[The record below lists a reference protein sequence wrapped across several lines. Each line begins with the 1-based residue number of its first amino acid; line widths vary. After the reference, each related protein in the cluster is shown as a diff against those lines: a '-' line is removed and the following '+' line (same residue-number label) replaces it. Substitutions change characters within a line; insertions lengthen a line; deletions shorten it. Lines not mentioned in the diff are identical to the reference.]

1 MSAKSISDIAK
12 ALNLST
18 STVSRAMTRPE
29 LISEKT
35 RNKILSY
42 IKQEGYQINL
52 SARYLRKRCN
62 YMVGIVVNDLCDTVI
77 AKAASVMQEEATKR
91 GFFPIVLST
100 EDSRTKERELFE
112 QLFKSNISGLVV
124 IPSMVTLEILDGYP
138 KIPVVELDR
147 STNSQQHDEFRVD
160 DGAAMR
166 LATGYLHQQGCKR
179 VAVLL
184 GNVQRVASFKARWM
198 ALADCSS
205 KLSCFP
211 CSLRAVKA
219 EELTMQAHQVAQVI
233 LMRQLLLK
241 NRGTQDNAPI
251 DTLQGTPKVNL
262 IQDKNYLKLL
272 EQAAPWVMD
281 LENQGR
287 FGLPELTDKSAVYKQ
302 DQNLALSKLLQS
314 PEPFDAILAANNSIA
329 AGVLQACYAVGIEPQ
344 KDIKLFSL
352 DNPSW
357 LKVLPFKIP
366 TLTHPLE
373 RAAFKAIHRLLDRV
387 ENKYDAPAET
397 CLLCPELVV

>member
-35 RNKILSY
+35 RNKILAY
-42 IKQEGYQINL
+42 IKQEGYQVNL

-62 YMVGIVVNDLCDTVI
+62 YTVGIVVNDLCDTVI
-77 AKAASVMQEEATKR
+77 ANAASVMQEEATKR

-124 IPSMVTLEILDGYP
+124 IPSMVTLEILAGYP
-138 KIPVVELDR
+138 EIPVIELDR

-160 DGAAMR
+160 DCAAMR
-166 LATGYLHQQGCKR
+166 LATGYLQQQGCKR

-184 GNVQRVASFKARWM
+184 GNVQSVASFKARWM

-211 CSLRAVKA
+211 CSLSAVKA

-233 LMRQLLLK
+233 LMRQQLLK
-241 NRGTQDNAPI
+241 GGNTQDN
-251 DTLQGTPKVNL
+251 LGVNPM
-262 IQDKNYLKLL
+262 QDESYQKLL
-272 EQAAPWVMD
+272 EQAAPWVIE
-281 LENQGR
+281 LEDQGR
-287 FGLPELTDKSAVYKQ
+287 FGLPELRDKSEAYKKAH
-302 DQNLALSKLLQS
+302 NLALSKLLQS
-314 PEPFDAILAANNSIA
+314 SEPFDAILAANNSIA